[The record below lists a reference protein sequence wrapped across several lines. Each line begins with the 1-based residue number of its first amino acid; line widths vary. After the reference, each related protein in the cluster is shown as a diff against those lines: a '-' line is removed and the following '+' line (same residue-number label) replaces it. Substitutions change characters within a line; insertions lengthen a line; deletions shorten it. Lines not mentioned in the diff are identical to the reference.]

1 MVGTNFL
8 DSVKDIENMPLYGLK
23 TPTSFTPGRELLCS
37 FQQGSPYFMILLR
50 EPVAV
55 FEMWLSLMNEWKCLD
70 TGKYPSW
77 IFSRNTGYFQYQLIA
92 PYLSNCNSLS

>member
-37 FQQGSPYFMILLR
+37 FQQDSPYFMILLG
-50 EPVAV
+50 VA
-55 FEMWLSLMNEWKCLD
+55 
-70 TGKYPSW
+70 G
-77 IFSRNTGYFQYQLIA
+77 
-92 PYLSNCNSLS
+92 SNSF